1 MVGRQYDCLTNP
13 LGAVRFTFD
22 KAVASGSDPASLD
35 RKDWGVADIF
45 RDFLFDNDGLSQ
57 VPILTPSTLHVIQP
71 NSLVRFRG
79 MIQDMLGNEFYVGAY
94 KNEETWNTNKFS
106 DVAQFPMG
114 PSPDMRVWERR
125 LLYCVPVP
133 GQNTWADSASEGVIS
148 TYATSANRE
157 KRQRDTCS
165 VSDEMDIQES
175 SNEMPNSPCAKKM
188 REGESVPLENM
199 MDTTD
204 CGTSVVP
211 EFDRN
216 NFPCLVKIYDTP
228 ESDLK
233 LNDVLEFIGVL
244 AFDTDVKDDKRGEN
258 EMANCFD
265 EEESV
270 SLPSSKVPRLHCL
283 VHRKLSVNDLISSSP
298 TMEPKPHLLRGIR
311 ESLLRHLTVVLGD
324 DELAAHFM
332 LLHLLSKVHLRV
344 DSVAVGKL
352 SLNLSGFDK
361 SSISIFGIRINDA
374 VKNLLPYSQRMPL
387 TVDYLNTASLA
398 PVKDYETNRLVPGAL
413 QCAEGSHLTV
423 DETPLQSGTLNNNG
437 VENARVLKDL
447 LDFQKI
453 DGTMVG
459 PLENIDSETLDAW
472 RWYLATLRS
481 LTYSIGTEIQ
491 KVVEDDMVSARQ
503 VDRSLGTED
512 FNRWLTMGRLMSVS
526 FGETCLSNEHW
537 QMVKKWK
544 G

>member
-114 PSPDMRVWERR
+114 PSPDMRV
-125 LLYCVPVP
+125 P

-157 KRQRDTCS
+157 KRQRDTCF
-165 VSDEMDIQES
+165 VSDEMDIQDS
-175 SNEMPNSPCAKKM
+175 K
-188 REGESVPLENM
+188 
-199 MDTTD
+199 
-204 CGTSVVP
+204 
-211 EFDRN
+211 
-216 NFPCLVKIYDTP
+216 
-228 ESDLK
+228 SDLK
-233 LNDVLEFIGVL
+233 LNDVFEFIGIL

-258 EMANCFD
+258 EMTNCFD

-270 SLPSSKVPRLHCL
+270 NLPSSKV
-283 VHRKLSVNDLISSSP
+283 N
-298 TMEPKPHLLRGIR
+298 TYFLL
-311 ESLLRHLTVVLGD
+311 VLGD

-361 SSISIFGIRINDA
+361 SSISIFGNRIN
-374 VKNLLPYSQRMPL
+374 
-387 TVDYLNTASLA
+387 
-398 PVKDYETNRLVPGAL
+398 
-413 QCAEGSHLTV
+413 
-423 DETPLQSGTLNNNG
+423 
-437 VENARVLKDL
+437 
-447 LDFQKI
+447 
-453 DGTMVG
+453 
-459 PLENIDSETLDAW
+459 
-472 RWYLATLRS
+472 
-481 LTYSIGTEIQ
+481 
-491 KVVEDDMVSARQ
+491 
-503 VDRSLGTED
+503 
-512 FNRWLTMGRLMSVS
+512 
-526 FGETCLSNEHW
+526 
-537 QMVKKWK
+537 
-544 G
+544 